1 MDFLVHIGLSLLL
14 AAFLDLP
21 KKDFYL
27 FCRCKPDRSRS
38 FCSHIRSMIFSRDSF
53 QTHLLHQNWLI
64 LSVFSLIS
72 IAEFAFKEYKWLG
85 AGILFHFLLDY
96 LATYVI

>member
-27 FCRCKPDRSRS
+27 FVGANLIDLDHLLSYPVYDL
-38 FCSHIRSMIFSRDSF
+38 SRDSF